1 MESTGDD
8 ASGYTV
14 TVGATFVDLTE
25 EFQKASEEQLAASL
39 EGGDLSEDDIAQNIV
54 KQLEKGGKETKWKIV
69 LKLTKEGEGYRV
81 DVSQCAGD
89 IASIYSCGLKN
100 AL

>member
-1 MESTGDD
+1 M
-8 ASGYTV
+8 
-14 TVGATFVDLTE
+14 
-25 EFQKASEEQLAASL
+25 

-81 DVSQCAGD
+81 DVSQCAAD
-89 IASIYSCGLKN
+89 VASIYSCGLKN